1 MTDEAL
7 RLRSVGMITDPL
19 HFDFVMGVPG
29 GIGPNPAHL
38 VHMVHSLPMGS
49 TWSVAGIGRHQLTLG
64 VIALAMGGHVRVG
77 FEDNIYYSKGRLA
90 QSNAE
95 LVARIARVAHELDR
109 PVATP
114 EQARD
119 ILQLHRY
126 KKA

>member
-7 RLRSVGMITDPL
+7 RLRSMGLITDPL

-29 GIGPNPAHL
+29 GIGPSPAHL

-64 VIALAMGGHVRVG
+64 VIALIMDGNVRVG
-77 FEDNIYYSKGRLA
+77 YEDNIYYRKGQLA

-95 LVARIARVAHELDR
+95 LVARIDRIAHELDR

-114 EQARD
+114 AQARE
-119 ILQLHRY
+119 ILQLERY
-126 KKA
+126 M